1 MNDQPSFLAEVEAA
15 FVSARGQGLMLVEA
29 DVSLVDTWEAAGIP
43 VDVVCRALHE
53 GVQDWREQYGA
64 QRVPPRRLTHYTKYV
79 ESAARQRKAGLLDSR
94 AHLQQSESASADLE
108 TTDAGIILLLNQ
120 IKERRQASTSPRVQN
135 AWFAA
140 EERAQQQARH
150 MPCQMVRD
158 LVLEWTCDHL
168 LARVTTAEAA
178 VLHSAMDAR
187 LTGERGRLGP
197 DGIAIRRQAILRE
210 EVALLF
216 ELEEL
221 TDD

>member
-29 DVSLVDTWEAAGIP
+29 DVALVDTWEAAGIP

-64 QRVPPRRLTHYTKYV
+64 KRVPPRRLTHYTKYV
-79 ESAARQRKAGLLDSR
+79 ESAAEQRKAGLLDSH
-94 AHLQQSESASADLE
+94 AHMQQSESTSTDLE
-108 TTDAGIILLLNQ
+108 TTDVDIIRLLKQ
-120 IKERRQASTSPRVQN
+120 VKTRRQASTSARVQN
-135 AWFAA
+135 AWLAA
-140 EERAQQQARH
+140 EECAQQEAKY
-150 MPCQMVRD
+150 MPFQMVRD
-158 LVLEWTCDHL
+158 LVLEWACDHL
-168 LARVTTAEAA
+168 LAHVTTAEAA
-178 VLHSAMDAR
+178 VLHSAMDTR

-197 DGIAIRRQAILRE
+197 DRIAIRRQAILRE

-216 ELEEL
+216 NLEEL